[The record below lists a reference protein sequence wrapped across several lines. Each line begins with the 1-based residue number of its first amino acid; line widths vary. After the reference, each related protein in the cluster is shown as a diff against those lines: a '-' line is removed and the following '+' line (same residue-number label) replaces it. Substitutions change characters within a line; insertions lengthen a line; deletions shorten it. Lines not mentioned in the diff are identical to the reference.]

1 MWSRKNGKENGSPI
15 ILLEKLKY
23 ILTAPQLKQK
33 RNLQIFILFN
43 DQNSDNIENLK
54 KELKSTK
61 YDENLIHITIE
72 NSKYED
78 LLPRLLRKPEKL
90 KIPKF
95 FFLDPFTYTNVKM
108 EDLHYLMN
116 LYRTEVLLFS
126 PLFHT
131 FRFTSASYNSD
142 HKTRKFIEEFTT
154 RGMADYRNAQ
164 DYMTSIKDKL
174 VKEIKVSNNQK
185 TYVRPVLLDDGGS
198 KNALFLII
206 NHQKG
211 MLLMNK
217 ILLKNTEDGST
228 IYIKGINQSRIF
240 PVEVA
245 SNYYENYKNKFLNL
259 LEQNIEVSNKQICDF
274 RFN

>member
-1 MWSRKNGKENGSPI
+1 
-15 ILLEKLKY
+15 
-23 ILTAPQLKQK
+23 
-33 RNLQIFILFN
+33 
-43 DQNSDNIENLK
+43 
-54 KELKSTK
+54 
-61 YDENLIHITIE
+61 
-72 NSKYED
+72 
-78 LLPRLLRKPEKL
+78 
-90 KIPKF
+90 
-95 FFLDPFTYTNVKM
+95 
-108 EDLHYLMN
+108 
-116 LYRTEVLLFS
+116 
-126 PLFHT
+126 
-131 FRFTSASYNSD
+131 
-142 HKTRKFIEEFTT
+142 
-154 RGMADYRNAQ
+154 MADYRNAQ

>member
-1 MWSRKNGKENGSPI
+1 
-15 ILLEKLKY
+15 LKY

-131 FRFTSASYNSD
+131 
-142 HKTRKFIEEFTT
+142 
-154 RGMADYRNAQ
+154 
-164 DYMTSIKDKL
+164 
-174 VKEIKVSNNQK
+174 
-185 TYVRPVLLDDGGS
+185 
-198 KNALFLII
+198 
-206 NHQKG
+206 
-211 MLLMNK
+211 
-217 ILLKNTEDGST
+217 
-228 IYIKGINQSRIF
+228 
-240 PVEVA
+240 
-245 SNYYENYKNKFLNL
+245 
-259 LEQNIEVSNKQICDF
+259 
-274 RFN
+274 